1 MAHVLGHAGRWRPSF
16 TRTAVPDG
24 AVSGDPA
31 VTRAPRTG
39 GLRSWAPWRRG
50 ARRGSRAA
58 QMFPAPWPA
67 QRGGARKRERSRD
80 CVPVLSPLRTGDS
93 WVPPANSP
101 ASTAPGRSHVKLGI
115 PQRGH
120 SSKAGSRHSGVS
132 TKTRYCEQASGTG
145 TAGGCPIDGDVLAWC
160 AARNMDQTR
169 PLGVGLMGPGPVG
182 VCGRAGERRG
192 RGGESRSGGNV
203 LVTGVDTIPTEK
215 DCLHPRTGSQES
227 HYPDV
232 RGGEAFVRGLC

>member
-1 MAHVLGHAGRWRPSF
+1 MGPEALVAHVLGHAGRWRPSF
-16 TRTAVPDG
+16 TRTAVPDR

-39 GLRSWAPWRRG
+39 GLRTWAPWRRG

-67 QRGGARKRERSRD
+67 QRGGARKRARSRD
-80 CVPVLSPLRTGDS
+80 CVPALSPLRTGDS

-132 TKTRYCEQASGTG
+132 TKTRYCEQAFGTG
-145 TAGGCPIDGDVLAWC
+145 DGGGMSHRWGRARLVCSTEHGPNPASGSRAPGPGAGGRLRQGW
-160 AARNMDQTR
+160 RTE
-169 PLGVGLMGPGPVG
+169 
-182 VCGRAGERRG
+182 GEG
-192 RGGESRSGGNV
+192 RGEPFWG
-203 LVTGVDTIPTEK
+203 K
-215 DCLHPRTGSQES
+215 CPRNWS
-227 HYPDV
+227 
-232 RGGEAFVRGLC
+232 

>member
-1 MAHVLGHAGRWRPSF
+1 MRTGEARGARGTGGARARTRRAMAAELHAHSRPRQSCVWGSSGH
-16 TRTAVPDG
+16 TRTADG
-24 AVSGDPA
+24 GPSHM
-31 VTRAPRTG
+31 G
-39 GLRSWAPWRRG
+39 GLRTWAPWQRG

-80 CVPVLSPLRTGDS
+80 CVPALGPLRTGDS

-132 TKTRYCEQASGTG
+132 TKTRYCEQAFGTG
-145 TAGGCPIDGDVLAWC
+145 HGGG
-160 AARNMDQTR
+160 MSH
-169 PLGVGLMGPGPVG
+169 
-182 VCGRAGERRG
+182 RRG
-192 RGGESRSGGNV
+192 RARLVCGTEHGPNPAPGSRAHGPGAGGRLRQGWR
-203 LVTGVDTIPTEK
+203 TEGEGRGEPFWGK
-215 DCLHPRTGSQES
+215 CPRNWS
-227 HYPDV
+227 
-232 RGGEAFVRGLC
+232 